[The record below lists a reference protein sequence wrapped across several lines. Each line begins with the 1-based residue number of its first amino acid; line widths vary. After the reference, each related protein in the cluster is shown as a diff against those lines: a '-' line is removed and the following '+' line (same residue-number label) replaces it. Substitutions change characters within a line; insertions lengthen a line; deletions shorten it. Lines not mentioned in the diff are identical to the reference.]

1 MVEKLNRPQGP
12 MASIA
17 VGLDSVIKDY
27 CNRYRPQGVLPP
39 LLAGKLPG
47 KLVPTAL
54 AFLKHVAPDTGATL
68 IGKLDDCLVFDDGTY
83 APLDHKTRAS
93 FTGTVHASYQ
103 VQMDV
108 YTFLLEANGYPVAR
122 KAYLVY
128 YAPQKGELAEGFPF
142 GVDVKELAT
151 NVSRAAE
158 LFHEAA
164 AVLAYPEPPPP
175 ASACSFCAFVAARQ

>member
-1 MVEKLNRPQGP
+1 

-47 KLVPTAL
+47 KLVTTPIS
-54 AFLKHVAPDTGATL
+54 FLKHTAGDSGATL
-68 IGKLDDCLVFDDGTY
+68 VGKLDDCLVFDDGTY

-93 FTGTVHASYQ
+93 FTHKVHDSYQ

-151 NVSRAAE
+151 NSSRAEE
-158 LFHEAA
+158 LFYEAKA
-164 AVLAYPEPPPP
+164 LLAYPEPPP
-175 ASACSFCAFVAARQ
+175 SAPTCQFCAFAAVRQ